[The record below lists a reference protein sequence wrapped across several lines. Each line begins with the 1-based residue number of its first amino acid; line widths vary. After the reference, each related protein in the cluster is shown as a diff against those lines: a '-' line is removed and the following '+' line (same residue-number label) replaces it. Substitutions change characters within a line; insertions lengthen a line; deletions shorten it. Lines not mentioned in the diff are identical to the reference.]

1 MQSVN
6 SIQLHDE
13 AILVDLHAH
22 PSMKMALFRRNLA
35 RRYRVAPPGFWPFS
49 MRTNFEKLAT
59 GGVDVLLSA
68 IMAPEKPLLEDI
80 PLLKLMRF
88 TSRQAWRDLVE
99 PTYFVASQTILR
111 EMEQQVEDYNL
122 HKPQARRP
130 VRVARS
136 IDELDALVAQGPR
149 GPIAIVHTLE
159 GAHALE
165 GAVCQRQAS
174 NGRSVSDNTA
184 RDEIL
189 SNLDSFFAQGVA
201 SITLAHF
208 YPNRVVYPCFPFPG
222 TVLSLARWR
231 RVVSNFDLSQG
242 LTSIGEEVVERMLDL
257 GMLIDLTH
265 CTPVARARVYEIVE
279 SQNKRGAVIA
289 SHVGVRALKP
299 SPYCLEDWELR
310 WMADHGGVVGVIFM
324 NYWLGAHDRLGLD
337 LIVETI
343 DHIVDIAGIDSVAI
357 GTDFDGFTDPPDD
370 VVDATQMPRL
380 TQHLLGQ
387 TLSGSKRRYPAEA
400 VKQILGGNALRVLR
414 AGWGRRISE
423 DGPPIQGH
431 NGRERVLAEAS
442 VDAKALA

>member
-6 SIQLHDE
+6 SRQLHDE

-22 PSMKMALFRRNLA
+22 PSMKMALFRHNLT
-35 RRYRVAPPGFWPFS
+35 RRYAVAPPGFWPLS
-49 MRTNFEKLAT
+49 MRTNFDKLAT

-68 IMAPEKPLLEDI
+68 IMAPEKPLLEDM
-80 PLLKLMRF
+80 PFLKLMRF
-88 TSRQAWRDLVE
+88 TSPQAWRDLVE
-99 PTYFVASQTILR
+99 TTYFAASQTILR
-111 EMEQQVEDYNL
+111 ELEQQVEDYNM
-122 HKPQARRP
+122 HKPRPRRL

-136 IDELDALVAQGPR
+136 VDELDAIVALGSR

-165 GAVCQRQAS
+165 GAVCQRQAI
-174 NGRSVSDNTA
+174 NGRNVSDSTA

-208 YPNRVVYPCFPFPG
+208 YPNRVVYPCFPFPE

-265 CTPVARARVYEIVE
+265 CTPVARARVYEIVK
-279 SQNKRGAVIA
+279 SRNKQAAVIA
-289 SHVGVRALKP
+289 THIGVRALKP

-310 WMADHGGVVGVIFM
+310 WIADHGGVVGVIFM
-324 NYWLGAHDRLGLD
+324 NYWLGSHDRLGLD
-337 LIVETI
+337 LIVETV
-343 DHIVDIAGIDSVAI
+343 DHIVDVAGIDSVAI

-387 TLSGSKRRYPAEA
+387 TRSGSERRYPAEA

-414 AGWGRRISE
+414 TGWGRRTSE
-423 DGPPIQGH
+423 NRAPRRDR
-431 NGRERVLAEAS
+431 NEREQLLAEAS
-442 VDAKALA
+442 AGARAPG

>member
-6 SIQLHDE
+6 SRQLHEE
-13 AILVDLHAH
+13 AIVVDLHAH
-22 PSMKMALFRRNLA
+22 PSMKMALFRHNLA
-35 RRYRVAPPGFWPFS
+35 RRYGVAPPGFWPLS
-49 MRTNFEKLAT
+49 MSTNFDKLET

-68 IMAPEKPLLEDI
+68 IMAPEKPLLEDM
-80 PLLKLMRF
+80 PFLKLLRF
-88 TSRQAWRDLVE
+88 TSRQVWQDLVE
-99 PTYFVASQTILR
+99 QTYYAASQMILR
-111 EMEQQVEDYNL
+111 KMEQQVEDYNL
-122 HKPQARRP
+122 SKPRTKRP
-130 VRVARS
+130 VRVVRS
-136 IDELDALVAQGPR
+136 ADELDTVVAQGSK

-165 GAVCQRQAS
+165 GAVCQRQVRHS
-174 NGRSVSDNTA
+174 RGGSDSAA

-208 YPNRVVYPCFPFPG
+208 YPNRVVYPCFPFPE
-222 TVLSLARWR
+222 TMLPLARWR
-231 RVVSNFDLSQG
+231 RVVANFDLSQG
-242 LTSIGEEVVERMLDL
+242 LTSIGEEVVERMLEL

-279 SQNKRGAVIA
+279 SQNKRAAVIA

-310 WMADHGGVVGVIFM
+310 WIADHGGVVGVIFM

-343 DHIVDIAGIDSVAI
+343 DHIVAVAGIDSAGI

-387 TLSGSKRRYPAEA
+387 TRSGSERRYPAEA

-414 AGWGRRISE
+414 DGWGRRNSV
-423 DGPPIQGH
+423 DRAPSRGH
-431 NGRERVLAEAS
+431 NGREQLPAQEPDGATAS
-442 VDAKALA
+442 G

>member
-6 SIQLHDE
+6 SQQLHDE
-13 AILVDLHAH
+13 AVVVDLHAH

-49 MRTNFEKLAT
+49 MRTNFDKLAT

-68 IMAPEKPLLEDI
+68 IMAPEKPLLEDM
-80 PLLKLMRF
+80 PLLKLMQF
-88 TSRQAWRDLVE
+88 TSRQVWQDLVE
-99 PTYFVASQTILR
+99 QTYFAASQTILR
-111 EMEQQVEDYNL
+111 EFEQQVADYNL
-122 HKPQARRP
+122 GSPRPKRP
-130 VRVARS
+130 VRVAHS
-136 IDELDALVAQGPR
+136 VAELDAVVAQGST

-165 GAVCQRQAS
+165 GAVCQRQAG
-174 NGRSVSDNTA
+174 NGSGGWERAA

-208 YPNRVVYPCFPFPG
+208 YPNRVVYPCFPFPE

-231 RVVSNFDLSQG
+231 RVVSSFDLSAG

-265 CTPVARARVYEIVE
+265 CTPVARARVYEIVK
-279 SQNKRGAVIA
+279 SRNKQAAVIA
-289 SHVGVRALKP
+289 THVGVRALKP

-310 WMADHGGVVGVIFM
+310 WIADHGGVVGVIFM

-343 DHIVDIAGIDSVAI
+343 DHIVDVAGIDSVGI

-387 TLSGSKRRYPAEA
+387 TRMGSERRYPAEV

-414 AGWGRRISE
+414 AGWGRRTSV
-423 DGPPIQGH
+423 DGAPHQGRD
-431 NGRERVLAEAS
+431 GREQLVSATMPG
-442 VDAKALA
+442 